1 MVCMQIY
8 ISESSN
14 RIQSDEKTYS
24 SKFLDGK
31 RLEYYIIVPDYEQN
45 TADVERYKKMGFYDI
60 EDILWIN
67 HFPSVMKNNESDI
80 YGNVCENYTES
91 PIKFRGFGASAYIGK
106 NVKLPKNGLSLK
118 SDCHVHIGN
127 NTDISYWS
135 INLIGFNEL
144 TIGTN
149 VRG

>member
-45 TADVERYKKMGFYDI
+45 TADVERYKKWAFM
-60 EDILWIN
+60 IL
-67 HFPSVMKNNESDI
+67 KI
-80 YGNVCENYTES
+80 YCG
-91 PIKFRGFGASAYIGK
+91 
-106 NVKLPKNGLSLK
+106 
-118 SDCHVHIGN
+118 
-127 NTDISYWS
+127 
-135 INLIGFNEL
+135 
-144 TIGTN
+144 
-149 VRG
+149 